1 MEKIGRRVYF
11 MSNQINMLP
20 FLLEAFAEN
29 KNLYRDID
37 ALYMQDKYKF
47 YRLAK
52 LSPFYNHS
60 IICEGDILRQE
71 YGRKALGI
79 LMACNDDPR
88 LIEEVFKLLQ
98 KGWPY
103 IYRLVE
109 KEKGDTVDVFA
120 VIRKAYKN
128 QEDFLSLPD
137 DVICSILTV
146 ILFLV
151 TNFGKKISPEAEKFV
166 AEFYSKRLAFYE
178 KEAGERLHY
187 KTITPELKK
196 KVDTLKKDV
205 YDKVGVIKNFRDINP
220 AKNEELNRLVEG
232 FGLLFE
238 TEFISSPS
246 LFDKLDFADKDI
258 DEILAAYIVSQRN
271 LSATEA
277 SKFLAAGIYIKYLLK
292 AYKKAKEHYFKYNR
306 ETMFVELEAREK
318 ENNAL
323 KQENAQLRQ
332 RIEEQQQQIE
342 KLKKSLETEYSR
354 AKNEFAE
361 RVKELEKENE
371 QLKAELEADKN
382 ELAALRELAFS
393 LRQEPQLEGEKPP
406 SLEEICQAVNSPAIL
421 IVGGH
426 PNWQKQ
432 IKDKLP
438 DVNIIP
444 ADMLSFDPGSL
455 GTVRLVVFNTA
466 YLNHGMYYKII
477 NFVRKNK
484 IRVCYIVSQ
493 NIEAGVKQ
501 IYQAFCDN

>member
-1 MEKIGRRVYF
+1 

-29 KNLYRDID
+29 RNLYKYID
-37 ALYMQDKYKF
+37 FLYMQDKYKF
-47 YRLAK
+47 YKLAK
-52 LSPFYNHS
+52 QSPFYNHP

-71 YGRKALGI
+71 YGRKTLGI

-88 LIEEVFKLLQ
+88 LIEEVFKLFP

-109 KEKGDTVDVFA
+109 KEKGDTVDMFA

-151 TNFGKKISPEAEKFV
+151 INSGKKISPEAEKFI
-166 AEFYSKRLAFYE
+166 AEFYAKRLAFYDN
-178 KEAGERLHY
+178 EASERLY
-187 KTITPELKK
+187 YRTLTPELKK

-205 YDKVGVIKNFRDINP
+205 YEKVGVIKNFRDINP

-232 FGLLFE
+232 FALLFD
-238 TEFISSPS
+238 TEFLSSPS
-246 LFDKLDFADKDI
+246 LFDKLSFADKDI
-258 DEILAAYIVSQRN
+258 DEILAAYIISQGN
-271 LSATEA
+271 LNAAEA

-306 ETMFVELEAREK
+306 ETMFMELESCEK
-318 ENNAL
+318 ENTTL

-332 RIEEQQQQIE
+332 RIEDQQKQIE
-342 KLKKSLETEYSR
+342 ALKKALETEYSR
-354 AKNEFAE
+354 AKDEFT
-361 RVKELEKENE
+361 KTIQSLEKENK

-382 ELAALRELAFS
+382 ELTALRELAFS
-393 LRQEPQLEGEKPP
+393 LQQEPQPEQEKNP
-406 SLEEICQAVNSPAIL
+406 SLDDMCRAVNSPAVL

-426 PNWQKQ
+426 PVWQKQ

-438 DVNIIP
+438 DTTIVP
-444 ADMLSFDPGSL
+444 ADMLGFDPNNL
-455 GTVRLVVFNTA
+455 GDVRLVVFNTA

-484 IRVCYIVSQ
+484 IRVCYVTNQ
-493 NIEAGVKQ
+493 NIEASIKGV
-501 IYQAFCDN
+501 YRSFL

>member
-1 MEKIGRRVYF
+1 

-29 KNLYRDID
+29 KNIYREID
-37 ALYMQDKYKF
+37 FVYIQDKYKF
-47 YRLAK
+47 YKLAK

-71 YGRKALGI
+71 YGRKTLGI
-79 LMACNDDPR
+79 LMACNDDPK

-109 KEKGDTVDVFA
+109 NEKGDTVDVFE
-120 VIRKAYKN
+120 VIKKAYKN

-146 ILFLV
+146 ILFLAI
-151 TNFGKKISPEAEKFV
+151 NFGKKISPDAEKFV
-166 AEFYSKRLAFYE
+166 AEFYAKCLEFYE
-178 KEAGERLHY
+178 KEASKRLSY

-205 YDKVGVIKNFRDINP
+205 YDKVGVIKSFRDINP
-220 AKNEELNRLVEG
+220 AKNEELNQLVEG
-232 FGLLFE
+232 FALLFD

-258 DEILAAYIVSQRN
+258 DEILAAYIVSQSN

-277 SKFLAAGIYIKYLLK
+277 SKFLIAGIYIKYLLK

-306 ETMFVELEAREK
+306 ETMFLELEAHEK
-318 ENNAL
+318 ESAVL
-323 KQENAQLRQ
+323 RQENAQLRQ
-332 RIEEQQQQIE
+332 RIEEQQKQIE
-342 KLKKSLETEYSR
+342 KLKKSLKAEYSR

-361 RVKELEKENE
+361 KVKELEKENE

-393 LRQEPQLEGEKPP
+393 LQQELQLEQGKTP
-406 SLEEICQAVNSPAIL
+406 SLDDMCRIINSPAVL

-426 PNWQKQ
+426 PAWQKQ
-432 IKDKLP
+432 IRDKLP
-438 DVNIIP
+438 NVNIVP
-444 ADMLSFDPGSL
+444 ADMLGFEPSSL
-455 GTVRLVVFNTA
+455 GNIRLVVFNTA

-484 IRVCYIVSQ
+484 IKVCYVSTQ
-493 NIEAGVKQ
+493 NLKKTIKQ
-501 IYQAFCDN
+501 LW

>member
-1 MEKIGRRVYF
+1 

-37 ALYMQDKYKF
+37 YLYMQDKYKF

-52 LSPFYNHS
+52 LSPFYSHP

-128 QEDFLSLPD
+128 QEDFWSLPD

-151 TNFGKKISPEAEKFV
+151 INSGKKISQEAEKVV
-166 AEFYSKRLAFYE
+166 ADFYAKRQAFYD
-178 KEAGERLHY
+178 KETSERLYY

-205 YDKVGVIKNFRDINP
+205 YDKVGVIKSFRDINP

-232 FGLLFE
+232 FGLLFD

-318 ENNAL
+318 ENSAL

-332 RIEEQQQQIE
+332 RIEDQQKQIE
-342 KLKKSLETEYSR
+342 ALKKALEMEYFR
-354 AKNEFAE
+354 AKDEFA
-361 RVKELEKENE
+361 KTIQSLEKENE

-382 ELAALRELAFS
+382 ELTALRELAFS
-393 LRQEPQLEGEKPP
+393 LQQEPQSEQKKTP
-406 SLEEICQAVNSPAIL
+406 SLDDMCRAVNSPAVL

-426 PNWQKQ
+426 PGWQKQ
-432 IKDKLP
+432 IKEKLP
-438 DVNIIP
+438 DVTLVP
-444 ADMLSFDPGSL
+444 ADMLGFDPNNL
-455 GTVRLVVFNTA
+455 GNIRLVVFNTA

-484 IRVCYIVSQ
+484 IKVCYLTGQ
-493 NIEAGVKQ
+493 NVESGIRQ
-501 IYQAFCDN
+501 IYHTLES

>member
-1 MEKIGRRVYF
+1 

-29 KNLYRDID
+29 KNLYKYID
-37 ALYMQDKYKF
+37 YLYMQDKYKF
-47 YRLAK
+47 YKLAK
-52 LSPFYNHS
+52 LSPLYNHP
-60 IICEGDILRQE
+60 ILCEGDILRQE
-71 YGRKALGI
+71 YGRKILGI
-79 LMACNDDPR
+79 LLACNDDPK
-88 LIEEVFKLLQ
+88 LTEEVFKLVE

-109 KEKGDTVDVFA
+109 KEKCDTIDVFG

-137 DVICSILTV
+137 DVIYSTVTV
-146 ILFLV
+146 ILFLT
-151 TNFGKKISPEAEKFV
+151 TNLGKKISPEAEKFIV
-166 AEFYSKRLAFYE
+166 DLYTKRLAFYD
-178 KEAGERLHY
+178 KETSERLHY

-196 KVDTLKKDV
+196 KIDTLKKDV
-205 YDKVGVIKNFRDINP
+205 YNRVGVIKSFRDINP

-232 FGLLFE
+232 FALLFD

-246 LFDKLDFADKDI
+246 LFDKLAFAEKDI
-258 DEILAAYIVSQRN
+258 DEILAAYIITQKN

-277 SKFLAAGIYIKYLLK
+277 SKFLVAGIYIKYLIK
-292 AYKKAKEHYFKYNR
+292 AYKKTKEHYFKYNR
-306 ETMFVELEAREK
+306 ETMFLELEAREK

-323 KQENAQLRQ
+323 KQENVQLRQ

-342 KLKKSLETEYSR
+342 RLKKSLETEYSR

-393 LRQEPQLEGEKPP
+393 LRQESQPEKEKSPP
-406 SLEEICQAVNSPAIL
+406 LEEICKAVNSPAIL

-438 DVNIIP
+438 DVNIVP

-455 GTVRLVVFNTA
+455 GAVKLVVFNTA
-466 YLNHGMYYKII
+466 YLNHGMYYKMI
-477 NFVRKNK
+477 NYARKNK
-484 IRVCYIVSQ
+484 IKVCYVPVQ
-493 NIEAGVKQ
+493 NPEMAIKHIWHSITEIQ
-501 IYQAFCDN
+501 

>member
-1 MEKIGRRVYF
+1 MN
-11 MSNQINMLP
+11 NQINMLP

-29 KNLYRDID
+29 RNLYRDID

-88 LIEEVFKLLQ
+88 LIEEVFKLLR

-187 KTITPELKK
+187 KTITPDLKK

-205 YDKVGVIKNFRDINP
+205 YDKVGVIKSFRDINP

-232 FGLLFE
+232 FALLFD

-271 LSATEA
+271 LSASEA
-277 SKFLAAGIYIKYLLK
+277 SRFLAAGIYIKYLLK

-306 ETMFVELEAREK
+306 ETMFLELESREK
-318 ENNAL
+318 ENATL

-393 LRQEPQLEGEKPP
+393 LRQESQPEKEKSPP
-406 SLEEICQAVNSPAIL
+406 LEEICQAVNSPAIL

-438 DVNIIP
+438 DVNIVP

-455 GTVRLVVFNTA
+455 GAVKLVVFNTA
-466 YLNHGMYYKII
+466 YLNHGMYYKMI
-477 NFVRKNK
+477 NYARKNK
-484 IRVCYIVSQ
+484 IKVCYVPVQ
-493 NIEAGVKQ
+493 NPEMAIKHIWHSITEIQ
-501 IYQAFCDN
+501 

>member
-1 MEKIGRRVYF
+1 

-29 KNLYRDID
+29 KNLYRGID

-52 LSPFYNHS
+52 LSPFYNHP

-109 KEKGDTVDVFA
+109 KEKGNTVDVFA

-137 DVICSILTV
+137 DIICSILTI

-151 TNFGKKISPEAEKFV
+151 TNFGKKITPEAEKFV
-166 AEFYSKRLAFYE
+166 AEFYAKCLAFYE
-178 KEAGERLHY
+178 NEARKRLHY
-187 KTITPELKK
+187 RTITPELKK

-205 YDKVGVIKNFRDINP
+205 YERVGVIRNFRDINP

-232 FGLLFE
+232 FALLFD

-246 LFDKLDFADKDI
+246 LFDKLDFANKDI

-271 LSATEA
+271 LSASEA

-306 ETMFVELEAREK
+306 ETMFLELEAREK
-318 ENNAL
+318 ENDTL
-323 KQENAQLRQ
+323 RQENTQLRQ
-332 RIEEQQQQIE
+332 RIEEQQKQIE
-342 KLKKSLETEYSR
+342 TLKKALETEYSR
-354 AKNEFAE
+354 AKDEFT
-361 RVKELEKENE
+361 KTIQSLEKENE

-382 ELAALRELAFS
+382 ELIALRELAFS
-393 LRQEPQLEGEKPP
+393 LQQEPQPEQEKTP
-406 SLEEICQAVNSPAIL
+406 SLDDMCRIINSPAVL

-426 PNWQKQ
+426 PGWQKQ
-432 IKDKLP
+432 MRDKLP
-438 DVNIIP
+438 DVNIVP
-444 ADMLSFDPGSL
+444 ADMLGFDPNSL
-455 GTVRLVVFNTA
+455 GNIKLVVFNTA

-493 NIEAGVKQ
+493 NIEAGLKQ
-501 IYQAFCDN
+501 IYQACCNG